1 MIFLSDSFIYTRI
14 TSYMEIWKQYVAWNC
29 EILCSEAFP
38 LQLNVLI
45 DDSGKGVLGDFGL
58 SRVTADV
65 TSRTAELDGGNTAG
79 SQNQCG
85 SGSEGSEAV

>member
-1 MIFLSDSFIYTRI
+1 M
-14 TSYMEIWKQYVAWNC
+14 
-29 EILCSEAFP
+29 
-38 LQLNVLI
+38 LI